1 MKDLRETD
9 WTSGKQNWVKNRKNI
24 DVQLFS
30 TWRWP
35 AVKNTIRKPFC
46 LSLSFEQASRL
57 RVGGKESTH
66 EMKWCRPGTALIFF
80 VGSWS
85 HLGTG
90 KNCVDIKHDMHIPH
104 ICAPSRISGITRT
117 GIKKR
122 KKKSHLARICIL
134 FFIYLCFS
142 NFSSHFSTRVVN
154 SLLDCCKL
162 ANTSIKYVCFYIFA

>member
-122 KKKSHLARICIL
+122 KKITVSTYLYLYFLFICASVISPHISQHVWLTACLTVASWPTHL
-134 FFIYLCFS
+134 
-142 NFSSHFSTRVVN
+142 
-154 SLLDCCKL
+154 
-162 ANTSIKYVCFYIFA
+162 

>member
-122 KKKSHLARICIL
+122 KKITVSTYLYLYFLFICASVISPHISQYVWLTACLTVASWPTHL
-134 FFIYLCFS
+134 
-142 NFSSHFSTRVVN
+142 
-154 SLLDCCKL
+154 
-162 ANTSIKYVCFYIFA
+162 